1 MLCVYRIAGR
11 EQPDA
16 LGLVLGSG
24 MRVASMFVA
33 KLSFVKP
40 LLCNAFPIVR
50 VSWLEGL
57 KQSKWGFLLQILRL
71 KICVNISAHLAAA

>member
-1 MLCVYRIAGR
+1 MSRIAGR

-16 LGLVLGSG
+16 LGPALGSG
-24 MRVASMFVA
+24 MRLASMFVA

-40 LLCNAFPIVR
+40 LLCDAFPTVR

-71 KICVNISAHLAAA
+71 RSG